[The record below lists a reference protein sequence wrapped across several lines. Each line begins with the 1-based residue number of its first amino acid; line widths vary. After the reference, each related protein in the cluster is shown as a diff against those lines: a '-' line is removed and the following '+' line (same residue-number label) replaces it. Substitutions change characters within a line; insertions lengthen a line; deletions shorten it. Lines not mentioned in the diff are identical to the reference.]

1 MYSNRYVVLH
11 CCQEKYFDEIKLKG
25 IARETKAVF
34 ICDLEKFDDDEICN
48 TLAVLTYH
56 GIGID
61 GWTNILKD
69 NKKLNELDKNLI
81 ILIARISKEQEE
93 IIQSKGI
100 LNYYKI
106 YDNDG
111 KTMNYCKIKDIGII
125 KKILFTEKVP
135 LKSIRINNIE
145 NINPIKDRF
154 FIKNTYDNLK
164 LNEGKTVKKI
174 EKICYKIAKEELEI
188 IKKDVFKINF
198 K

>member
-1 MYSNRYVVLH
+1 MYSDRYVVLH
-11 CCQEKYFDEIKLKG
+11 CCQEKYLDEIKLKG

-34 ICDLEKFDDDEICN
+34 VCDLEKLNNDEIYN

-61 GWTNILKD
+61 GWTKLLKD

-81 ILIARISKEQEE
+81 IFIAKISKKQEQIIENKE
-93 IIQSKGI
+93 IS
-100 LNYYKI
+100 NYYKI
-106 YDNDG
+106 CDKDG

-125 KKILFTEKVP
+125 KNIIFTEKIP
-135 LKSIRINNIE
+135 LLSIRIKDIE

-154 FIKNTYDNLK
+154 FIKNTYNNLK
-164 LNEGKTVKKI
+164 LKEGKTIKEI
-174 EKICYKIAKEELEI
+174 EKICYKIANEELEI
-188 IKKDVFKINF
+188 IKKDIHKII

>member
-11 CCQEKYFDEIKLKG
+11 CCQEKHLDEIKLKG
-25 IARETKAVF
+25 IERETKAVF
-34 ICDLEKFDDDEICN
+34 VCDLEKLNNDEICN

-56 GIGID
+56 GIGIN
-61 GWTNILKD
+61 GWTSLLKD

-81 ILIARISKEQEE
+81 ILIAKISKEQEE
-93 IIQSKGI
+93 IIENKEV

-106 YDNDG
+106 CDKDG

-125 KKILFTEKVP
+125 KKIISTEKIP
-135 LKSIRINNIE
+135 LHSIRIKDIE

-154 FIKNTYDNLK
+154 FIKNTYNNLEVK
-164 LNEGKTVKKI
+164 EGKTVKEI
-174 EKICYKIAKEELEI
+174 EKICYKIANEELET
-188 IKKDVFKINF
+188 IKKDILKINC